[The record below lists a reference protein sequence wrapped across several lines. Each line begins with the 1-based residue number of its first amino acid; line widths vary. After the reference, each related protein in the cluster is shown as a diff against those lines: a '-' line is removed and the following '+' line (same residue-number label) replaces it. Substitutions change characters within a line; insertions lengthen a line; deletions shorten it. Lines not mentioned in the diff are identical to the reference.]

1 MLIDHTKREVIY
13 DPQTFEHAM
22 AAIESCIGAV
32 NVKRSGAVL
41 PAGQICPTAK
51 PYSTD
56 PNAKPVDLIPEANWT
71 EAMKNIAAYAVFLAV
86 RNGAVD
92 ARAPAV
98 AAALFAVA
106 ELGFWSLERSPSRS
120 ERVVLLRRVS
130 GLAAG
135 AILTAL
141 VGTLVLV
148 LATGASGG
156 VGLEAAGV
164 AAAVLAVAAITRL
177 ASRASV

>member
-1 MLIDHTKREVIY
+1 V
-13 DPQTFEHAM
+13 
-22 AAIESCIGAV
+22 G
-32 NVKRSGAVL
+32 
-41 PAGQICPTAK
+41 
-51 PYSTD
+51 
-56 PNAKPVDLIPEANWT
+56 
-71 EAMKNIAAYAVFLAV
+71 AAYAVFLAV

-120 ERVVLLRRVS
+120 ERVVLLRRVT
-130 GLAAG
+130 GLAGG

-164 AAAVLAVAAITRL
+164 AAAVLAVAAIARL

>member
-1 MLIDHTKREVIY
+1 MV
-13 DPQTFEHAM
+13 
-22 AAIESCIGAV
+22 AAVGVAGWALLAFGLATRWTSSFPIG
-32 NVKRSGAVL
+32 L
-41 PAGQICPTAK
+41 AG
-51 PYSTD
+51 
-56 PNAKPVDLIPEANWT
+56 VG
-71 EAMKNIAAYAVFLAV
+71 AAYAVFLAV
-86 RNGAVD
+86 RNGPVD

-120 ERVVLLRRVS
+120 ERVVLLRRVT
-130 GLAAG
+130 GLAGG

-141 VGTLVLV
+141 VGSLVLV

-164 AAAVLAVAAITRL
+164 AAAVLAVAAIARL

>member
-1 MLIDHTKREVIY
+1 V
-13 DPQTFEHAM
+13 
-22 AAIESCIGAV
+22 AAAV
-32 NVKRSGAVL
+32 GV
-41 PAGQICPTAK
+41 AGWALLAFGLATRWT
-51 PYSTD
+51 SSV
-56 PNAKPVDLIPEANWT
+56 PVGLAGVG
-71 EAMKNIAAYAVFLAV
+71 AAYAVFLAV

-98 AAALFAVA
+98 AAALFVVA

-120 ERVVLLRRVS
+120 ERAVLLRRVT

-164 AAAVLAVAAITRL
+164 AAAVLAVASIARL